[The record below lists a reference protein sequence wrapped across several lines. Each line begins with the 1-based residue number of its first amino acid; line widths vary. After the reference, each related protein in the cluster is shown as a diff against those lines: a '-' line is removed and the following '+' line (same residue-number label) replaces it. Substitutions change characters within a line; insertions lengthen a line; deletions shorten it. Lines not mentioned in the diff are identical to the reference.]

1 MNLIKCPLW
10 GLGGKMNQKKSLT
23 SKIFLSVIMLV
34 IGYAISQDSL
44 ETTEQR
50 EAPKPLEVTGQT
62 EDTGPV
68 EVAEQPDDLVK
79 PDTAQK
85 SEDNQPA
92 DEVAEPKAKILIAR
106 QESDF
111 KHAVTLQT
119 KKLLKEQNL
128 DVECVDIK
136 TLKKK
141 AIKDYDAIIII
152 NAVRAW
158 HLNIHSRQFYDK
170 LEQLEREKIIMVTTA
185 KTDWEAK
192 EKDIDA
198 MTVASEMNTVDELAE
213 TIFKKIILLLKLD

>member
-1 MNLIKCPLW
+1 MIQPKKNFMVRIVLSLVLLI
-10 GLGGKMNQKKSLT
+10 
-23 SKIFLSVIMLV
+23 V
-34 IGYAISQDSL
+34 GYAFSQDSL
-44 ETTEQR
+44 ETTELR
-50 EAPKPLEVTGQT
+50 KAPKPPEVTGQT
-62 EDTGPV
+62 KDTGLV
-68 EVAEQPDDLVK
+68 EVAEQPEDSLK

-85 SEDNQPA
+85 AED
-92 DEVAEPKAKILIAR
+92 DKSAEGDTEPMGRVLIAR

-111 KHAVTLQT
+111 KHAVALQT

-141 AIKDYDAIIII
+141 ASKEYDAIIII
-152 NAVRAW
+152 NEVRAW

-170 LEQLEREKIIMVTTA
+170 LEQREREKIIMVTTA

-198 MTVASEMNTVDELAE
+198 ITVASEMSTVDELAE
-213 TIFKKIILLLKLD
+213 TIFKKVILLLKPD

>member
-1 MNLIKCPLW
+1 MIQL
-10 GLGGKMNQKKSLT
+10 KKSLMLR
-23 SKIFLSVIMLV
+23 IVLSIVILIV
-34 IGYAISQDSL
+34 GYAISQDSL

-50 EAPKPLEVTGQT
+50 EAPKPLEVTEQT
-62 EDTGPV
+62 EDTGQV
-68 EVAEQPDDLVK
+68 EVAEQPDDSVR

-85 SEDNQPA
+85 PEDNQPA
-92 DEVAEPKAKILIAR
+92 DEGAEPKLKILIAR

-141 AIKDYDAIIII
+141 AAKDYDAIIII

-170 LEQLEREKIIMVTTA
+170 LEQPEREKIIMVTTA
-185 KTDWEAK
+185 KTDWESK

-198 MTVASEMNTVDELAE
+198 ITVASEINTVDKLAK
-213 TIFKKIILLLKLD
+213 TIFKKVILLLKLD